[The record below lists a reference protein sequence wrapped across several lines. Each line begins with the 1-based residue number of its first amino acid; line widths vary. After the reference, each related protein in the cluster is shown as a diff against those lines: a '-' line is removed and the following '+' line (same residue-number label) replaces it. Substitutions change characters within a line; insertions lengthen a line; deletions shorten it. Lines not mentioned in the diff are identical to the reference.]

1 MSGYK
6 TDASRLARVALAV
19 SVGFLLLQP
28 VAAQKQKASPPPGRQ
43 AIGAMALRHIQARVA
58 GIDPVHNSVTLRD
71 PRGEMAVIEVNP
83 DVADITKLEVG
94 DRVNIA
100 YRSAILIHLDKVAS
114 SGIRARVETE
124 VVQPA
129 SGGVVTSTRSVEV
142 SATVLVVDRKH
153 RQVTLRGPIQTEVFD
168 VAPDISLGNL
178 KVGDSVRAVFVS
190 AVAVSVAREGAAPE

>member
-6 TDASRLARVALAV
+6 TDASRLGWVALAV
-19 SVGFLLLQP
+19 SAGFLLLQP
-28 VAAQKQKASPPPGRQ
+28 AVAQKASPRPGRQ
-43 AIGAMALRHIQARVA
+43 ATGAPALRHIQARVA
-58 GIDPVHNSVTLRD
+58 GVDPVHNSVTLRD

-129 SGGVVTSTRSVEV
+129 SGGVVTSTRTVEV
-142 SATVLVVDRKH
+142 SATVLEVDRKH

-178 KVGDSVRAVFVS
+178 KVGDSVRAVFVG